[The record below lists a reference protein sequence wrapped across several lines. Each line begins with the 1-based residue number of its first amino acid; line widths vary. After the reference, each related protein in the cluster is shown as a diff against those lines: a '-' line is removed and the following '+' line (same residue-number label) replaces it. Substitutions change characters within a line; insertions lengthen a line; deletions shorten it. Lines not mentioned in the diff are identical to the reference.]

1 MDSWKCKNRIAHFK
15 KFDIFYLFHLIVEKL
30 DVFNFHP
37 FFFLI
42 LSIISHSLA
51 RFEHVFFFLIY
62 YKSGNITEKK
72 NKTLKDFH
80 YFLISKCRQNQIKLE
95 LSEEIMV
102 MWREKQ
108 SPEVFCE
115 KGILRNF
122 AKLTGKHL
130 CQSLFFNKA
139 AGLSKFIRTRFL
151 T

>member
-37 FFFLI
+37 FFFSNFINNFTLTCEI
-42 LSIISHSLA
+42 WT
-51 RFEHVFFFLIY
+51 RFFFLIY